1 MISWS
6 CDILAWPQLPRSP
19 ASPLCW
25 LCLVDTSSADIT
37 LRRRER
43 ENTGLWLDELY
54 NTGLSLTKMLRGRA
68 REVRH
73 NFFSILW
80 YKHSQLKLGKK
91 LFWSRVVVTKQRRWR
106 IIQHFL
112 QAFTALLLDT
122 AHTISVIDITQSHKQ
137 VWQLAA
143 EYTVTVSEFLLFLC
157 TNLFKLIER
166 GCVIYKYMSSNL
178 G

>member
-43 ENTGLWLDELY
+43 ENTGLRLYELY

-73 NFFSILW
+73 HFFSILW
-80 YKHSQLKLGKK
+80 YKHSQRSLNSYKNFFGHVLLSQQNREDDG
-91 LFWSRVVVTKQRRWR
+91 L
-106 IIQHFL
+106 QHFL

-122 AHTISVIDITQSHKQ
+122 AHTISVIDITQTT
-137 VWQLAA
+137 LATGCWIHCA
-143 EYTVTVSEFLLFLC
+143 VSECLLFLC
-157 TNLFKLIER
+157 TYLFKLIER
-166 GCVIYKYMSSNL
+166 GCVISKYLKSNL